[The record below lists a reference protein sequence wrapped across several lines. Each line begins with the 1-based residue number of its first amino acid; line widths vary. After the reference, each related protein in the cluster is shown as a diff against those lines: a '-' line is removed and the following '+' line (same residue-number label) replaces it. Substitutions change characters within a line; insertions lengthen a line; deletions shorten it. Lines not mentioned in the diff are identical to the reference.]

1 MDEDIGPELCPL
13 NQTGFMLLV
22 DGINYI
28 ELVVMISMLLTK
40 NETRHNSPLEAA
52 FKSKYPFTSYFLT
65 PTLPLTPPISLLFP
79 LYGRS
84 PCPINFQRRFH
95 SELRLMPFGS
105 RTSFF
110 CTTGT
115 GIPTEA
121 FIRNVRGKVI
131 LDRKRGAKD
140 GNFRAVRTD

>member
-1 MDEDIGPELCPL
+1 
-13 NQTGFMLLV
+13 MLLV

-28 ELVVMISMLLTK
+28 ELVVTISMLLTK
-40 NETRHNSPLEAA
+40 NETHHNSPLEVA
-52 FKSKYPFTSYFLT
+52 FRSKYPFTSYFLT

-115 GIPTEA
+115 AIPTGA
-121 FIRNVRGKVI
+121 FIRNVQGKVI

-140 GNFRAVRTD
+140 GNLRVVRVD